1 MITIGMANP
10 SKGLTL
16 LPKTGSHMALGDCML
31 TVVSQQNCLKIIQAF
46 DLDLE
51 DYYILSHNQ
60 KLGGCIFSPRS
71 VELMTQQ
78 GREKEF
84 IV

>member
-1 MITIGMANP
+1 
-10 SKGLTL
+10 
-16 LPKTGSHMALGDCML
+16 ML